1 MERSK
6 HTRHTRLTVNQSI
19 KYLVILL
26 IVSISII
33 PFYVLLYLSLNT
45 PSRTFFEGV
54 IFLPDF
60 SFGNFIQAW
69 QDSNMGLAIFNSFV
83 ITAGA
88 ILIVVFFS
96 SSAGYAIARF
106 KNKFNQTVFTI
117 LLLCMMIPAIIITV
131 PLYTLM
137 RDIGGINTHWAMIL
151 LTAATV
157 MPFCVFLYTSFIKSL
172 PREIEE
178 SAVIDGCTFFT
189 AFWKVTFH
197 FLRPVTSAVVILA
210 GLQIWNNYAQAVFF
224 LQSSEMRTIPLAVSM
239 FFQKY
244 GADWNLM
251 AAAALI
257 GLLPAVVT
265 FLIFQ
270 KYFIKGITAGALK
283 G

>member
-1 MERSK
+1 MK
-6 HTRHTRLTVNQSI
+6 PVVTGVL
-19 KYLVILL
+19 KYFVLFIM
-26 IVSISII
+26 ICISII
-33 PFYVLLYLSLNT
+33 PFYVLLYLALNT

-60 SFGNFIQAW
+60 HFSNFIEAW
-69 QDSNMGLAIFNSFV
+69 QASNLGLAIYNSFV
-83 ITAGA
+83 ITFGA
-88 ILIVVFFS
+88 IIIVVLFS

-106 KNKFNQTVFTI
+106 KNRFNHTVFTV

-137 RDIGGINTHWAMIL
+137 KDIGGINTRWAMIL
-151 LTAATV
+151 LTSATV
-157 MPFCVFLYTSFIKSL
+157 MPFSVFLYTSFIRSL

-189 AFWKVTFH
+189 AFWRVTFH
-197 FLRPVTSAVVILA
+197 FLRPVTAAVVILA
-210 GLQIWNNYAQAVFF
+210 GLQIWNNYAQSVFF

-244 GADWNLM
+244 GANWNLM
-251 AAAALI
+251 AAAAVI
-257 GLLPAVVT
+257 GLLPAVIA